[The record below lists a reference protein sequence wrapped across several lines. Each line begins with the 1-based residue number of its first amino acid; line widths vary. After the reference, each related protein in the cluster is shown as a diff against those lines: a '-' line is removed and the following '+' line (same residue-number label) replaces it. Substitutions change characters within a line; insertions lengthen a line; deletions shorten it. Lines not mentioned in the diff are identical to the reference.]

1 MRVLRTYPERDLAAV
16 SSHRHGNITDLLFG
30 PPDSFSLD
38 DLKDAGYDRRAAE
51 NQIGPVVR
59 YLTIEQ
65 LVDLWNSAG
74 GPL

>member
-1 MRVLRTYPERDLAAV
+1 MRILRTYPERDLAAV

-38 DLKDAGYDRRAAE
+38 DLKDAGYDRQKAE
-51 NQIGPVVR
+51 DAIIDG
-59 YLTIEQ
+59 I
-65 LVDLWNSAG
+65 VDDWARWG